1 MNFCKDRSEF
11 DEYLMISGTDL
22 TNELSSD
29 EYNLGVASKLS
40 SLHHSVL
47 NSNSSSSSLSSSFSS
62 SVTVSSDG
70 ARHERMF
77 DQFLERIQ
85 PRTVL
90 LLDDFPPS
98 PHFQA
103 LVIKLCRRSDKCIRI
118 IVTSRE
124 SIKFDEE
131 LVKIHIQR

>member
-1 MNFCKDRSEF
+1 MNFSKDRSEF

-47 NSNSSSSSLSSSFSS
+47 NSNSSSSSLFSS
-62 SVTVSSDG
+62 AGTVSPDG
-70 ARHERMF
+70 VYHERML

-85 PRTVL
+85 PRAVL